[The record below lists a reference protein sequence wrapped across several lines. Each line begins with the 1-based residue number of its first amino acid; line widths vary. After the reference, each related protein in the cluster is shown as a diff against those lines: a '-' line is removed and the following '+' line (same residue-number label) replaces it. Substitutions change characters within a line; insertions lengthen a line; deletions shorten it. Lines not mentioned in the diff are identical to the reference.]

1 MLVVFIVAN
10 VVAVVKRNFNLYSFS
25 LDEYR
30 EEEFLNTMKRLINCR
45 SQVHQLN
52 DILCYIKGV
61 NTKAIYVG
69 VLLEKAYEFVEKIF
83 F

>member
-1 MLVVFIVAN
+1 MLVVFIVAS

>member
-1 MLVVFIVAN
+1 MLVVFIVAS
-10 VVAVVKRNFNLYSFS
+10 VVVVVKRNFNLYSFS
-25 LDEYR
+25 LDEFR

>member
-1 MLVVFIVAN
+1 MLVVFIVAS
-10 VVAVVKRNFNLYSFS
+10 VVVVVKRNSNLYSFS
-25 LDEYR
+25 LDEFR